1 MGLFSGRAAGTICR
15 RRYDATTA
23 RFLPVI
29 SFLRAALLSVLLP
42 VWGPAQGP
50 GAALPEGVEVATA
63 SGEVRPAVLETVR
76 GIVAERLAELRP
88 VFDDLEVRPFQ
99 VRVHAS
105 RASLPDDLARLL
117 HEDTA
122 GFVLLGQREVHLVW
136 GEMQRLGA
144 MPRGVV
150 AHELVHELLDQ
161 YVEPHGAAMPRWFH
175 EGLAQLLAGETQLG
189 AREEELLW
197 RFGARRMLSFA
208 DLRSGFPRRREDL
221 QAAYAQSYSYVS
233 WLAREFGIGAL
244 LAVARNVDGETTFER
259 ALVGRTGRSTLQ
271 IEDAWRYHLLH
282 GSGAPWRILLDQCF
296 NLLLLLSLPLLVMAF
311 LRRRARERRAAAR
324 LEQAEA
330 PLPVVE
336 IDALPAETDAR
347 DAAAADAERAAPGR
361 PDERAP

>member
-1 MGLFSGRAAGTICR
+1 M
-15 RRYDATTA
+15 
-23 RFLPVI
+23 I

-42 VWGPAQGP
+42 AWGPAQGP

-122 GFVLLGQREVHLVW
+122 GFVLLGQREVHFVW

-161 YVEPHGAAMPRWFH
+161 G
-175 EGLAQLLAGETQLG
+175 
-189 AREEELLW
+189 
-197 RFGARRMLSFA
+197 
-208 DLRSGFPRRREDL
+208 
-221 QAAYAQSYSYVS
+221 
-233 WLAREFGIGAL
+233 
-244 LAVARNVDGETTFER
+244 
-259 ALVGRTGRSTLQ
+259 
-271 IEDAWRYHLLH
+271 
-282 GSGAPWRILLDQCF
+282 
-296 NLLLLLSLPLLVMAF
+296 
-311 LRRRARERRAAAR
+311 
-324 LEQAEA
+324 
-330 PLPVVE
+330 
-336 IDALPAETDAR
+336 
-347 DAAAADAERAAPGR
+347 
-361 PDERAP
+361 